1 MKKYNDTNGFA
12 YKVKTIGKVV
22 TLSVSAVVLLVFA
35 LFNPWTWN
43 VLSTI
48 IKIVSPLVYGL
59 MLAFII
65 NYPYEFCYSKLYKKI
80 GTKRP
85 KLITVRKVL
94 SIVTT
99 YVFLAVVIAFL
110 VAILIPQ
117 VVDSIN
123 SFIDELP
130 VYITHFS
137 LVFTHVTDWINNTFS
152 VDLTDTKAIEEFA
165 SKLFLGENASLISTS
180 HLLNIALNSIWD
192 FLYGIYN
199 ALIAIIV
206 SVYVIGTKD
215 KLLRQTRKLTIAY
228 VPKKF
233 HNFIKDV
240 KYESYNICGKFII
253 GKIIDS
259 AIIGVLCFIGLKI
272 IGIDYAV
279 LISVVVGI
287 TNIIPFFGPFIG
299 AIPSALLIF
308 IATGNLFTVIIFAII
323 VVILQQI
330 DGNLIAPHIH
340 GASTGLTPIGVIAA
354 VTFTSHAFGF
364 LGMVIGV
371 PLCAVICYYISL
383 LIDSRLKKKHL
394 PLQTEYYRV
403 PDVFEDENFK
413 KAIYALEAEENLEKS
428 EVIATAVAEKE
439 MKEEVLHQIEG
450 EVVEKILTD
459 ALDEINKQVEAKA
472 EDGEV

>member
-22 TLSVSAVVLLVFA
+22 TLSISAVVLLVFA

-117 VVDSIN
+117 VVNSIN

-137 LVFTHVTDWINNTFS
+137 SVFTHVTDWINNTFS

-192 FLYGIYN
+192 FLYGIYT
-199 ALIAIIV
+199 ALVAIIV

-299 AIPSALLIF
+299 AVPCALLLLLVDPWDCLWFIIF
-308 IATGNLFTVIIFAII
+308 IFG
-323 VVILQQI
+323 LQQL
-330 DGNLIAPHIH
+330 DGNLIGPKIL
-340 GASTGLTPIGVIAA
+340 GDRIGISGIWVLVGVTVGGGL
-354 VTFTSHAFGF
+354 FGF
-364 LGMVIGV
+364 AGMVFGV
-371 PLCAVICYYISL
+371 PVCAVIYTL
-383 LIDSRLKKKHL
+383 LGKAVNSKLSSKKKL
-394 PLQTEYYRV
+394 TS
-403 PDVFEDENFK
+403 DI
-413 KAIYALEAEENLEKS
+413 KA
-428 EVIATAVAEKE
+428 
-439 MKEEVLHQIEG
+439 
-450 EVVEKILTD
+450 D
-459 ALDEINKQVEAKA
+459 
-472 EDGEV
+472 

>member
-22 TLSVSAVVLLVFA
+22 TLSISAVVLLVFA

-65 NYPYEFCYSKLYKKI
+65 NYPYEFCYSKLYKRI

-137 LVFTHVTDWINNTFS
+137 SVFTHVTDWIYNTFS

-199 ALIAIIV
+199 ALIALIV
-206 SVYVIGTKD
+206 SVYIIGTKD

-299 AIPSALLIF
+299 AVPCALLLLLVDPWDCLWF
-308 IATGNLFTVIIFAII
+308 IIF
-323 VVILQQI
+323 VFGLQQL
-330 DGNLIAPHIH
+330 DGNLIGPKIL
-340 GASTGLTPIGVIAA
+340 GDRIGISGIWVLVGVTVGGGL
-354 VTFTSHAFGF
+354 FGF
-364 LGMVIGV
+364 AGMVFGV
-371 PLCAVICYYISL
+371 PVCAVIYTL
-383 LIDSRLKKKHL
+383 LGKAVNSKLSNKKKL
-394 PLQTEYYRV
+394 TS
-403 PDVFEDENFK
+403 DI
-413 KAIYALEAEENLEKS
+413 KA
-428 EVIATAVAEKE
+428 
-439 MKEEVLHQIEG
+439 
-450 EVVEKILTD
+450 D
-459 ALDEINKQVEAKA
+459 
-472 EDGEV
+472 

>member
-1 MKKYNDTNGFA
+1 MKNSNDTNSFA
-12 YKVKTIGKVV
+12 HKVKVVGRTV
-22 TLSVSAVVLLVFA
+22 TLSISAVVLLVFA
-35 LFNPWTWN
+35 LFNSWTWEII
-43 VLSTI
+43 STI
-48 IKIVSPLVYGL
+48 IKIVSPIVYGL

-65 NYPYEFCYSKLYKKI
+65 NYPYEFCYNKLYKKI
-80 GTKRP
+80 GIKNE
-85 KLITVRKVL
+85 KFKVVRKVL
-94 SIVTT
+94 SITTT

-117 VVDSIN
+117 VVESIN
-123 SFIDELP
+123 SFVDELP

-137 LVFTHVTDWINNTFS
+137 SVFTNATDWINDTFS

-165 SKLFLGENASLISTS
+165 SKLFLGENASLVSTS

-215 KLLRQTRKLTIAY
+215 KLLRQTRKLTLAY

-240 KYESYNICGKFII
+240 KCESYNICGKFII

-287 TNIIPFFGPFIG
+287 TNVIPFFGPFIG
-299 AIPSALLIF
+299 AVPCALLLLLVDPWDCLWFIIF
-308 IATGNLFTVIIFAII
+308 IFG
-323 VVILQQI
+323 LQQL
-330 DGNLIAPHIH
+330 DGNLIGPKIL
-340 GASTGLTPIGVIAA
+340 GDRIGISGIWVLIGVTIGGGL
-354 VTFTSHAFGF
+354 FGF
-364 LGMVIGV
+364 AGMVFGV
-371 PLCAVICYYISL
+371 PVCAVVYTL
-383 LIDSRLKKKHL
+383 LGKAVNSRLDKGKKL
-394 PLQTEYYRV
+394 
-403 PDVFEDENFK
+403 
-413 KAIYALEAEENLEKS
+413 
-428 EVIATAVAEKE
+428 
-439 MKEEVLHQIEG
+439 
-450 EVVEKILTD
+450 
-459 ALDEINKQVEAKA
+459 KA
-472 EDGEV
+472 EIKAE

>member
-22 TLSVSAVVLLVFA
+22 TLSISAVVLLVFA

-137 LVFTHVTDWINNTFS
+137 SVFTHVTDWINNTFS
-152 VDLTDTKAIEEFA
+152 VDLTDAKAIEEFA

-299 AIPSALLIF
+299 AVPCALLLLLVDPWDCLWFIIF
-308 IATGNLFTVIIFAII
+308 IFG
-323 VVILQQI
+323 LQQL
-330 DGNLIAPHIH
+330 DGNLIGPKIL
-340 GASTGLTPIGVIAA
+340 GDRIGISGIWVLVGVTVGGGL
-354 VTFTSHAFGF
+354 FGF
-364 LGMVIGV
+364 AGMVFGV
-371 PLCAVICYYISL
+371 PVCAVIYTL
-383 LIDSRLKKKHL
+383 LGKAVNSKLSNKKKL
-394 PLQTEYYRV
+394 TS
-403 PDVFEDENFK
+403 DI
-413 KAIYALEAEENLEKS
+413 KA
-428 EVIATAVAEKE
+428 
-439 MKEEVLHQIEG
+439 
-450 EVVEKILTD
+450 D
-459 ALDEINKQVEAKA
+459 
-472 EDGEV
+472 

>member
-299 AIPSALLIF
+299 AVPCALLLLLVDPWDCLWFIIF
-308 IATGNLFTVIIFAII
+308 IFG
-323 VVILQQI
+323 LQQL
-330 DGNLIAPHIH
+330 DGNLIGPKIL
-340 GASTGLTPIGVIAA
+340 GDRIGISGIWVLVGVTVGGGL
-354 VTFTSHAFGF
+354 FGF
-364 LGMVIGV
+364 AGMVFGV
-371 PLCAVICYYISL
+371 PVCAVIYTL
-383 LIDSRLKKKHL
+383 LGKAVNSKLSNKKKL
-394 PLQTEYYRV
+394 TS
-403 PDVFEDENFK
+403 DI
-413 KAIYALEAEENLEKS
+413 KA
-428 EVIATAVAEKE
+428 
-439 MKEEVLHQIEG
+439 
-450 EVVEKILTD
+450 D
-459 ALDEINKQVEAKA
+459 
-472 EDGEV
+472 